1 MKKALVCLLA
11 VALLAFACAAIAEE
25 ETVTITVMD
34 ANENVLNEVEVP
46 KGTVVTAEDLG
57 VSREGYVL
65 EGIYVTPAMLRA
77 YDNSPIEAD
86 TPLFVAFQSAQVD
99 ERPWMLAGSFRG
111 YPDNAWGKVWPQDDY
126 LLQPVEGEFN
136 TFARTM
142 NSKSPLSARGMPGAK
157 PTAWTAATSCP
168 PSISPAARTPLT
180 PAPTSRSCRTASTA

>member
-77 YDNSPIEAD
+77 
-86 TPLFVAFQSAQVD
+86 
-99 ERPWMLAGSFRG
+99 
-111 YPDNAWGKVWPQDDY
+111 
-126 LLQPVEGEFN
+126 
-136 TFARTM
+136 
-142 NSKSPLSARGMPGAK
+142 
-157 PTAWTAATSCP
+157 
-168 PSISPAARTPLT
+168 
-180 PAPTSRSCRTASTA
+180 